1 VHASTLAIASNFT
14 WTPSASQYDDHAD
27 EIAVLTSVTVSASSA
42 IAQVLATRAGSL
54 PHSVELEAED
64 SGPRWSVEI
73 VSPTGVISEIQVSA
87 D

>member
-1 VHASTLAIASNFT
+1 
-14 WTPSASQYDDHAD
+14 
-27 EIAVLTSVTVSASSA
+27 
-42 IAQVLATRAGSL
+42 
-54 PHSVELEAED
+54 VELEAED